1 MSVSRQR
8 RAPGRPAGD
17 LDLRDKLLEV
27 CCSECAAHG
36 FRGVSVRAIAA
47 QAGATPA
54 MVHYYFGD
62 KRGLY
67 RAMLTHKLGPLLE
80 TIREHA
86 ANAAAESDPLPLFIR
101 AYMGRLAEC
110 PEIPILLV
118 RDVLSAGGEMR
129 DDFINGFAKHG
140 AAAVARIV
148 ELDIAAGRLRADL
161 DPKLA
166 ALSLLSLCAFPFLA
180 APVAGPALGYAPDVR
195 FVERLAGHTT
205 RLFYE
210 GAHA

>member
-1 MSVSRQR
+1 MSASRHS
-8 RAPGRPAGD
+8 RAPGRPTRD
-17 LDLRDKLLEV
+17 LDLRDKLLEE

-36 FRGVSVRAIAA
+36 FRGASVRAIAA

-54 MVHYYFGD
+54 MVNYYFGD
-62 KRGLY
+62 KRGMY
-67 RAMLTHKLGPLLE
+67 RAMLTHKLGPLLT

-86 ANAAAESDPLPLFIR
+86 ANAAAERDPLPLFIR
-101 AYMGRLAEC
+101 AYMSRLAEC

-129 DDFINGFAKHG
+129 DEFISGFAKHG
-140 AAAVARIV
+140 AAAVARMV
-148 ELDIAAGRLRADL
+148 ELDKAAGRLRADL
-161 DPKLA
+161 DSRLA

-180 APVAGPALGYAPDVR
+180 APVAGPALGYAPDAD
-195 FVERLAGHTT
+195 FVEQLADHTI

>member
-1 MSVSRQR
+1 MSAARQS
-8 RAPGRPAGD
+8 RAPGRPPRALALRETL
-17 LDLRDKLLEV
+17 LDV
-27 CCSECAAHG
+27 CCTAFAAHG
-36 FRGVSVRAIAA
+36 FRGASVRAIAA
-47 QAGATPA
+47 EAGATPA

-67 RAMLTHKLGPLLE
+67 RAMLEHKLGPLLA

-86 ANAAAESDPLPLFIR
+86 ANAAAAPDPLPLFLR

-118 RDVLSAGGEMR
+118 RDVLSPGGGMR
-129 DDFINGFAKHG
+129 DEFISGFARHG
-140 AAAVARIV
+140 AAAVARMV

-166 ALSLLSLCAFPFLA
+166 ALSLLSLAAFPFIA
-180 APVAGPALGYAPDVR
+180 APVAGPALGYAPDAA
-195 FVERLAGHTT
+195 FVERLAAHTIS
-205 RLFYE
+205 LFYQ